1 MTHDLTQSRDR
12 LPGGFLEQSLFA
24 SELGM
29 NSQVIEDEKLQGN
42 TITLRGETLYNFG
55 LCSYLGLSDDP
66 RLVESAID
74 AIRRYG
80 NSYSSSAAYTS
91 VPLYNDLKERLSLMV
106 GAPVLVAG
114 TTTLAHHAAL
124 PVLIGSGDLVL
135 VDEFAHASL
144 LNVLPTLKS
153 RRASIERVK
162 HNDLDHV
169 ASRASAARRRVWY
182 LIDGVYSVHGDLAPA
197 RDITNLLDTYD
208 SLWVYSDDAHG
219 FGWSGLRGRGPFLDS
234 SGWHP
239 HLVMAYGLSK
249 SFAALGGVVAAKDP
263 GLIRSIELTGGP
275 MVFGGPVPPA
285 SLGAGIA
292 SADIHLSDELPVL
305 QADLAARIDFV
316 NDYAGQIGL
325 PLTAREHTPLW
336 FMQVGSSNTSVSVGA
351 RVVRDGYY
359 VNVAVYPVVKKG
371 KSGIRFTVTRYNSM
385 SEIRGFLDS
394 LNAARLSYEP
404 GDDILD
410 LTLFE

>member
-1 MTHDLTQSRDR
+1 LVGSKGAWAFPGQLR
-12 LPGGFLEQSLFA
+12 LA
-24 SELGM
+24 S
-29 NSQVIEDEKLQGN
+29 
-42 TITLRGETLYNFG
+42 T
-55 LCSYLGLSDDP
+55 
-66 RLVESAID
+66 
-74 AIRRYG
+74 
-80 NSYSSSAAYTS
+80 
-91 VPLYNDLKERLSLMV
+91 
-106 GAPVLVAG
+106 
-114 TTTLAHHAAL
+114 
-124 PVLIGSGDLVL
+124 SGD
-135 VDEFAHASL
+135 
-144 LNVLPTLKS
+144 
-153 RRASIERVK
+153 
-162 HNDLDHV
+162 
-169 ASRASAARRRVWY
+169 
-182 LIDGVYSVHGDLAPA
+182 G
-197 RDITNLLDTYD
+197 
-208 SLWVYSDDAHG
+208 LWP
-219 FGWSGLRGRGPFLDS
+219 L
-234 SGWHP
+234 
-239 HLVMAYGLSK
+239 K

-351 RVVRDGYY
+351 RVMRDGYY